1 MAPALLG
8 GNCTPLAAGQ
18 PIPHALPETCI
29 RALSCSSGCHAYISQ
44 GHAVMLQLL
53 LQLLLS
59 SLVAPSRQARVV
71 TAQLQ
76 LPIPSP

>member
-18 PIPHALPETCI
+18 PPSHTLAETCI
-29 RALSCSSGCHAYISQ
+29 RALSYSSGCHAYISQ

-53 LQLLLS
+53 LS
-59 SLVAPSRQARVV
+59 SLVAPLRQARVV
-71 TAQLQ
+71 TAQPQ